1 MFGKS
6 LFTEVILRCIFIC
19 ASFTGAQGQIPEY
32 YYQVNL
38 ELRGKEL
45 QEELSWLVT
54 TTHTRELLFN
64 PEVWAAL
71 KMADLDPDDTTKVLL
86 IYGHDDNDGLT
97 INDRTRGVNDNCT
110 QSDCSGLWN
119 REHVVA
125 RSQTMPPMGTTGAG
139 ADVHNLRAVDS
150 DLNNYRGNRKF
161 AVGEGKNSYVLSSG
175 EFFPGNEWKGDV
187 ARILMF
193 MYLRYGARALP
204 EYAATGNK
212 NFDPEGV
219 MLDLLL
225 LWNAED
231 SVSAIEIKRNEVF
244 EKIQG
249 NRNPFIDNP
258 YLATLIWGG
267 PQAENKWDITS
278 TDEANEVSIQVYP
291 NPVGE
296 VLFVKG
302 LKDPAFY
309 YEIYD
314 MTGLRIS
321 SGKNDN
327 PIIVSNYSPAVYI
340 LKLVEQNQAF
350 LIKFIKF

>member
-6 LFTEVILRCIFIC
+6 LFTEFILRCIFIC
-19 ASFTGAQGQIPEY
+19 ASLTDIQGQISEY
-32 YYQVNL
+32 YSQVNL

-54 TTHTRELLFN
+54 TTHIRELLFT
-64 PEVWAAL
+64 PEVWTAL
-71 KMADLDPDDTTKVLL
+71 KMADHDPVDTTKVLL
-86 IYGHDDNDGLT
+86 IYGYDDNDSLT
-97 INDRTRGVNDNCT
+97 FNGRIRGVNDNCT

-125 RSQTMPPMGTTGAG
+125 RSQTRPPMGTTEAG
-139 ADVHNLRAVDS
+139 ADIHNLRAVDS

-161 AVGEGKNSYVLSSG
+161 AQGDGEYSYVLPSG
-175 EFFPGNEWKGDV
+175 DFFPGNEWKGDV
-187 ARILMF
+187 ARILMY
-193 MYLRYGARALP
+193 MYLRYGSRALP

-212 NFDPEGV
+212 IFDSEGV

-225 LWNAED
+225 QWNAED

-244 EKIQG
+244 EKMQG

-267 PQAENKWDITS
+267 PHADNKWNITT
-278 TDEANEVSIQVYP
+278 TDEANEASLRVYP

-302 LKDPAFY
+302 LQATAFNH
-309 YEIYD
+309 EIYD

-321 SGKNDN
+321 IGKNDN
-327 PIIVSNYSPAVYI
+327 PIIVSNYSPAAYT
-340 LKLVEQNQAF
+340 LKLIEQNQTH